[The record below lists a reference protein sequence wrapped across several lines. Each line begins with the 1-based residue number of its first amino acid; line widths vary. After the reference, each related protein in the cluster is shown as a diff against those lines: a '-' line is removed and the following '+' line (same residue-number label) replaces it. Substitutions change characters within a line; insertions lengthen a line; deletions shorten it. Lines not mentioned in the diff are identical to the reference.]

1 MASGSYADR
10 HVFSIISK
18 FKAMILEVWDNLEE
32 FEIFTDWHCNGRCM
46 NCLRGV
52 SVAALVFERRYRS
65 ATAGNMM
72 ESTDTDLLDA
82 IKVTAA

>member
-1 MASGSYADR
+1 
-10 HVFSIISK
+10 
-18 FKAMILEVWDNLEE
+18 
-32 FEIFTDWHCNGRCM
+32 M